1 MYALL
6 LTFAGGTVLHQTKKI
21 SLIVD
26 SSMETEA
33 IASAKAGEAI
43 SHAREILRAFGT
55 PPCGPTMISTDN
67 LANHKVGSGVG
78 GPTRSKHFL
87 RRYHSLKQRIRSGEV
102 ALVHVPDPQMPADF
116 LTKWIPRAK
125 LEHSLRYA
133 CNSHGALTGSL
144 TDQPSNTPLVGNTS
158 DHRRSDEQSSS
169 PESHW
174 GECHSLPQDRSSVTS

>member
-1 MYALL
+1 
-6 LTFAGGTVLHQTKKI
+6 
-21 SLIVD
+21 
-26 SSMETEA
+26 
-33 IASAKAGEAI
+33 
-43 SHAREILRAFGT
+43 
-55 PPCGPTMISTDN
+55 MISTDN

-116 LTKWIPRAK
+116 LTKRIPRAK

-133 CNSHGALTGSL
+133 CNSLFNSHGALTESL
-144 TDQPSNTPLVGNTS
+144 TDQPSSNTS